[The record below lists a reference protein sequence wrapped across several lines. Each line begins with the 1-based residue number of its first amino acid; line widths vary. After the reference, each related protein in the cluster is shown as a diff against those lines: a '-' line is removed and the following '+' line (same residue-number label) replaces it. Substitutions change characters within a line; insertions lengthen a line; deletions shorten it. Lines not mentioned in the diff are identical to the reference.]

1 MINIYGIKEL
11 FIKVYFII
19 KRLRLVS
26 YIIKLGVFK
35 MVIRIYENVMIFL

>member
-1 MINIYGIKEL
+1 MINIYEIKEL

-35 MVIRIYENVMIFL
+35 RVIRIYENVMIFL